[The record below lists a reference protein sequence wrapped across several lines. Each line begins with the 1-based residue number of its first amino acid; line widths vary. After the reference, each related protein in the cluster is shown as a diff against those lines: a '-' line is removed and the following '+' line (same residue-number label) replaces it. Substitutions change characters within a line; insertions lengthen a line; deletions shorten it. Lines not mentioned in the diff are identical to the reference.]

1 MYNDW
6 LNQDSDDDFNPED
19 HNIEMDEITKMYAI
33 EDMKESQREWARE
46 QAEKFYKDFE
56 DLDVEIAIHSIKKL
70 IKTKEVSKDQV
81 ITMLNNMISIFQN
94 DEEYERCHICLQIK
108 NGL

>member
-19 HNIEMDEITKMYAI
+19 HNIEMDEIAKMYAI

-81 ITMLNNMISIFQN
+81 ITMLDNMISIFQN
-94 DEEYERCHICLQIK
+94 DEDYERCHICLQIK

>member
-19 HNIEMDEITKMYAI
+19 HNIEMDEIAKMYAI

-46 QAEKFYKDFE
+46 HAEKFYKDFE

-81 ITMLNNMISIFQN
+81 ITMLDNMISIFQN